1 MSKILLVDDESDI
14 VDLLKFRLEAYKYDI
29 SVAVNGNECLAKVN
43 TERPD
48 LILLDLVMPEM
59 DGYETIRRLKELPE
73 TRDIPVILFTA
84 SYTTDIEIKSKE
96 LGAFD
101 YIVKP
106 FEPADLIKK
115 IEAAL
120 KSNYK

>member
-14 VDLLKFRLEAYKYDI
+14 VDLLKFRLEAYKYEV
-29 SVAVNGNECLAKVN
+29 SVASNGNECLAKLK

-59 DGYETIRRLKELPE
+59 DGYETIRRLKGLPE
-73 TRDIPVILFTA
+73 TKDIPVILFTA
-84 SYTTDIEIKSKE
+84 SYTTDIEVKTKE

-101 YIVKP
+101 YVVKP
-106 FEPADLIKK
+106 FEPAELINK

-120 KSNYK
+120 KSKQK